1 MNPETFFANVESKPA
16 KPRFFKRLHVAFF
29 GYAVAIGLIFS
40 LGLAIHAFAMEQREV
55 PNSMQERIAGEI
67 LRFHVVADSDSVV
80 DQALKSYVQVAVLQL
95 VSALTAD
102 VEGLVATRQ
111 VVADNLNHV
120 VRYAQLVANRW
131 ASAAELSANGGR
143 VRTDVS
149 GGLYVRYFPQIQ
161 YANMWL
167 PAGYYEAL
175 TLRIGSGTGGNWW
188 CVMFPMLCFL
198 DEQPT
203 ATPEMHAI
211 MREVLSEEEYLAL
224 FEPAVNVRF
233 RSVEVWRAK

>member
-1 MNPETFFANVESKPA
+1 MNPETFFANVDSKPV
-16 KPRFFKRLHVAFF
+16 KPRFFKRLHVAFS
-29 GYAVAIGLIFS
+29 GYAVAIGVIFS
-40 LGLAIHAFAMEQREV
+40 LGLAIHAFAMEQREASA
-55 PNSMQERIAGEI
+55 SMQERIAGEI
-67 LRFHVVADSDSVV
+67 LRFHVVAHSDSVV
-80 DQALKSYVQVAVLQL
+80 DQALKRYVQVAVLQL
-95 VSALTAD
+95 VSDLTAG
-102 VEGLVATRQ
+102 VEELEATRQ
-111 VVADNLNHV
+111 VVADNLSHV

-131 ASAAELSANGGR
+131 ASTADLSTNGGR

-149 GGLYVRYFPQIQ
+149 GALSVRYFPQIQ

-175 TLRIGSGTGGNWW
+175 TLRIGSGAGGNWW

-224 FEPAVNVRF
+224 FEPVVEVRF
-233 RSVEVWRAK
+233 RAVEMWRR